1 MNRIDWQSDI
11 EQVRQELPRLHNNFF
26 HAKNEDK
33 FYSMIDRLAQQFSNM
48 DTYGIVMELA
58 KIVATSRDAHTAV
71 MLPQNYRLPFD
82 CYPFAE
88 GLYIT
93 ATNEEDKELLHTKI
107 LKFEACETGDAY
119 KKLTEIIPHEN
130 LQFVLSSL
138 PSFITCVDILYGTGI
153 ITNPEEIVL
162 TVENGE
168 GKAFKH
174 TARPLRYEDYQ
185 RAVSSSKILPLYR
198 QNRERFYWSSF
209 DSGILYVNYN
219 KCREMETLSV
229 REFTETLK
237 NEITSNTGIAKVVID
252 FRNNQG
258 GNSELFKPFLVWLSG
273 NKNIN
278 QKGRL
283 FAIVGR
289 DTFSSASL
297 NVFYLKYNTNAIFVG
312 EPTGAKP
319 NHFGEVQYLE
329 LESSGLMIRYSTKY
343 YELVDD
349 DEQLFF
355 VPDIVRKVSFADYV
369 RGIDNCMT
377 AIQLQSED
385 DAG

>member
-1 MNRIDWQSDI
+1 MDI
-11 EQVRQELPRLHNNFF
+11 
-26 HAKNEDK
+26 
-33 FYSMIDRLAQQFSNM
+33 
-48 DTYGIVMELA
+48 YGIVMELA

-93 ATNEEDKELLHTKI
+93 ATNEEERELLHTKI

-168 GKAFKH
+168 GKIFKH
-174 TARPLRYEDYQ
+174 TAGPLRYEDYQ

-229 REFTETLK
+229 RDFIENIK

-385 DAG
+385 DVG